1 MQRLLTEYF
10 NEIGMIEEIT
20 LYSKKITYSKG
31 ETIFYGN
38 QLMDYFYIVLKGSVK
53 TYQLNINTGKEQT
66 IFIFNRGDMFD
77 VIILLDEEPHD
88 VMYEAFENVELMQL
102 PISKVREWITTKP
115 EFNKVFFPHLA
126 KQMRHTEEL
135 ATDLAL
141 HSTQERLI
149 KLILKNLSP
158 NKNHKFSLIH
168 NLSHI
173 EIAKL
178 LGTVRQVVER
188 HLGVLKNE
196 NAITINK
203 DRHIEI
209 SNIQKLLDK
218 F

>member
-115 EFNKVFFPHLA
+115 
-126 KQMRHTEEL
+126 
-135 ATDLAL
+135 
-141 HSTQERLI
+141 
-149 KLILKNLSP
+149 
-158 NKNHKFSLIH
+158 
-168 NLSHI
+168 
-173 EIAKL
+173 
-178 LGTVRQVVER
+178 
-188 HLGVLKNE
+188 
-196 NAITINK
+196 
-203 DRHIEI
+203 
-209 SNIQKLLDK
+209 
-218 F
+218 

>member
-1 MQRLLTEYF
+1 
-10 NEIGMIEEIT
+10 
-20 LYSKKITYSKG
+20 
-31 ETIFYGN
+31 
-38 QLMDYFYIVLKGSVK
+38 
-53 TYQLNINTGKEQT
+53 
-66 IFIFNRGDMFD
+66 
-77 VIILLDEEPHD
+77 
-88 VMYEAFENVELMQL
+88 
-102 PISKVREWITTKP
+102 
-115 EFNKVFFPHLA
+115 
-126 KQMRHTEEL
+126 MRHTEEL

-196 NAITINK
+196 NAITINE